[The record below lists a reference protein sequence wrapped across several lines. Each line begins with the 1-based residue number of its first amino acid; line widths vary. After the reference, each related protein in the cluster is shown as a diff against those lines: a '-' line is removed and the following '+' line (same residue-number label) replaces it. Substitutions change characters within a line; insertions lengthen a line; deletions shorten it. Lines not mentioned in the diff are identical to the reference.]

1 MAAGLTLLASDP
13 ADIPTPAAGKV
24 TIFFNTLTGYPS
36 YKDDAGSVSP
46 LGTAGSP
53 GPAGADGADGPAG
66 NDANTYFP
74 GGWT

>member
-1 MAAGLTLLASDP
+1 MASGLTLLASDP
-13 ADIPTPAAGKV
+13 ADVPTPAAGKV
-24 TIFFNTLTGYPS
+24 TIFFNTLTSLPS

-46 LGTAGSP
+46 LGSEGAP
-53 GPAGADGADGPAG
+53 GPQGDPGPSG